1 MLELN
6 KIYNEDC
13 LKGMKRIDDKYIDM
27 TVTSPPYDNL
37 RKYTGYSFEFELI
50 AKELFR
56 ITKTGGVVIWVV
68 GDQTINGSESGT
80 SFKQALYFKEI
91 GFNLHDTM
99 IYQKK
104 NYVPLTHRRYEQS
117 FEYMFAFSKGKPNTF
132 NPIMIGCKNSGKVE
146 SYGQSRRSVLDKN
159 QSMRSPD
166 KTTYIATKNKKISP
180 NIFSY
185 PCGSN
190 KNGHPA
196 PFPEKLVEDHILS
209 WSNEND
215 IVFDPFIGG
224 GTTAKMCIK
233 NNRRFIGFEISDK
246 YCKMAENMIGE
257 LK

>member
-13 LKGMKRIDDKYIDM
+13 LEGMKRIDSNSIDL

-37 RKYTGYSFEFELI
+37 RKYNGYSFEFELI
-50 AKELFR
+50 AKQLFR
-56 ITKTGGVVIWVV
+56 ITKMGGVLVWVV
-68 GDQTINGSESGT
+68 GDQTIDGSESGT

-99 IYQKK
+99 IYQKR
-104 NYVPLTHRRYEQS
+104 NYVPLTHKRYEQS
-117 FEYMFAFSKGKPNTF
+117 FEYMFALSKGKPSTF
-132 NPIMIGCKNSGKVE
+132 NPIMIDCKNAGKVE
-146 SYGQSRRSVLDKN
+146 SYGQSRRSVLDN
-159 QSMRSPD
+159 SQSMRSPTE
-166 KTTYIATKNKKISP
+166 TTYLATKNKKISP

-185 PCGSN
+185 SCGSN

-196 PFPEKLVEDHILS
+196 TFPEKLAEDHILS

-233 NNRRFIGFEISDK
+233 NNRKFLGFDIS
-246 YCKMAENMIGE
+246 AEYYEMSNKMIGE
-257 LK
+257 SK